1 MRLSP
6 KFGRMTK
13 KDCYFQIKELATSGK
28 SIRVGSVRLSSLIKE
43 TGMAKLVR
51 KLEPFN
57 DSQ

>member
-1 MRLSP
+1 M
-6 KFGRMTK
+6 KK
-13 KDCYFQIKELATSGK
+13 KDYYSRIKELATSGK
-28 SIRVGSVRLSSLIKE
+28 IIRVGSVRLSSLIKE